1 MISAKRFTNQGEERG
16 TADLPEGLFGAA
28 VNEHVLWLSVRTYL
42 TNQRQGTASVRS
54 RSFVSGGGAKPW
66 RQKGTGRARAGSTR
80 SPIWV
85 HGARAHGPKPTEHR
99 IRIPRKVR
107 AIAMRSALSLA
118 AQEGRVVVLDDPKLD
133 RPRTRELAALL
144 DRMGAAQAKC
154 LMVLGEKN
162 DTVALSGRNIP
173 RLRTI
178 PLSELNPYVLLDA
191 ERVIITESA
200 LKGLKEAAER

>member
-1 MISAKRFTNQGEERG
+1 
-16 TADLPEGLFGAA
+16 
-28 VNEHVLWLSVRTYL
+28 
-42 TNQRQGTASVRS
+42 
-54 RSFVSGGGAKPW
+54 
-66 RQKGTGRARAGSTR
+66 
-80 SPIWV
+80 
-85 HGARAHGPKPTEHR
+85 
-99 IRIPRKVR
+99 
-107 AIAMRSALSLA
+107 
-118 AQEGRVVVLDDPKLD
+118 VVLDDPKLD